1 MLDLY
6 RFNMADLEDVKL
18 SDRSKTEVYDEGQ
31 WVSPVGNAA
40 QEWAM
45 SSSATVRSDASS
57 ALAKMLFMEKG
68 RSDSRSVGK
77 MTCVSGAGVRGKTDV
92 FIAADAP
99 TMTVGKPLCLKLDT
113 DNVVKLGLAAS
124 GDVVKAHVFLAPSAD
139 PDGLLHFEM
148 VTSYVLP

>member
-18 SDRSKTEVYDEGQ
+18 SDRSKTAVYDEGQ
-31 WVSPVGNAA
+31 WVSPLGNVA

-45 SSSATVRSDASS
+45 SASATVNADAAS

-68 RSDSRSVGK
+68 RTDSAAVGK

-92 FIAADAP
+92 FVAADAP
-99 TMTVGKPLCLKLDT
+99 TMAVGKPLCLKLDGGI
-113 DNVVKLGLAAS
+113 VKLGLAAS
-124 GDVVKAHVFLAPSAD
+124 GDVVKCHVFLAPGVD